1 MGWCM
6 TSDLDRFLA
15 VAGGYLRS
23 KAAENTLLLSAAQA
37 AQAAR
42 TAQAAE
48 AAQAARAGQ
57 DGQDAQHGQAAPQ
70 SQAAQ
75 RDPGLLFG
83 WWDPPD
89 GSGPRGAF
97 LHDQAAPVLMTGR
110 APETAAALAAAL
122 SRTGRW
128 VTGVDAPTGAAD
140 AFAAAWSQRA
150 GVPVR
155 VHSRSRVYRLA
166 GPAQDR
172 TGADQPGPD
181 QMGPAGRYRV
191 ATWSDRALLVSWLT
205 AFGTEVGELS
215 GAPEAAADDLLAYGG
230 AAFWEAE
237 ERPVAMAAT
246 TRPVVG
252 TVRISTVYT
261 PPERRHNGYATAVM
275 RAATYAA
282 LSGQGGAGQVNE
294 VVLITDTNSPDRQ
307 ASRLG
312 YQLIGERVVLRFGP
326 PTGPMP
332 RLQTGPM
339 QRVQTGPMQRVQTGP
354 RPRIQTGPQPRL
366 EG

>member
-1 MGWCM
+1 MGWRM

-23 KAAENTLLLSAAQA
+23 KAAENTLLLSAAQD
-37 AQAAR
+37 AR
-42 TAQAAE
+42 SDLASQHT
-48 AAQAARAGQ
+48 Q
-57 DGQDAQHGQAAPQ
+57 DDQDAQGAQGAQASRHGTAAPD
-70 SQAAQ
+70 
-75 RDPGLLFG
+75 DPGLQFG

-97 LHDQAAPVLMTGR
+97 LHDRAAPVLIAGR

-122 SRTGRW
+122 SRTGRP
-128 VTGVDAPTGAAD
+128 VTGVDAPAGAAD

-166 GPAQDR
+166 GTTRYEAGPGQA
-172 TGADQPGPD
+172 GPD

-191 ATWSDRALLVSWLT
+191 ATEADRALLVRWLT
-205 AFGTEVGELS
+205 AFGIEVGELS

-237 ERPVAMAAT
+237 DGPVAMAAT

-252 TVRISTVYT
+252 TVRISMVYT
-261 PPERRHNGYATAVM
+261 PPERRHTGYATAVM
-275 RAATYAA
+275 REASRAA
-282 LSGQGGAGQVNE
+282 LSGRGGAGQINE

-312 YQLIGERVVLRFGP
+312 YQLIGERAVLRFGS

-332 RLQTGPM
+332 RLKTGPIP
-339 QRVQTGPMQRVQTGP
+339 RVQTGPI
-354 RPRIQTGPQPRL
+354 PRIQTGPMPRL
-366 EG
+366 RG